1 MPSEF
6 GRFLRRATR
15 PGSCTNRGSGMTPAD
30 AVFVDPLGRQAAA
43 VSAKLARWM
52 KDRKVAVNSSV
63 YVHNALQHLRVSGP
77 QVVPNIHH
85 ALSRPAEP
93 HAGVLALTALD
104 TCFNS
109 MHLLLGALPTD
120 TKAFS
125 IVDDL
130 MSLRDEVEAR
140 FPSARAQMNAE
151 DPTDTLAGT
160 GPHRFNF

>member
-1 MPSEF
+1 
-6 GRFLRRATR
+6 
-15 PGSCTNRGSGMTPAD
+15 MTPAD

-140 FPSARAQMNAE
+140 FPEARATMNAME
-151 DPTDTLAGT
+151 DHPDSMAGT
-160 GPHRFNF
+160 GSHRFNF